1 MALMAKGAKPVE
13 RPTGSFPAVC
23 VDAIDMGWHEPG
35 KLSKDKSF
43 IQKVKLR
50 FYYVAEGEDGVEQGF
65 YADFFATLSIGKKS
79 ALGKFI
85 EEWFGI
91 EFTAQQ
97 REDGYDV
104 EKLIGQPCT
113 INVVPGNQGYV
124 DVASAGKLSGKMRL
138 LAPEIPAD
146 YVRDKDTAEPA
157 HTKYP
162 DPAEKAAA
170 KPAPAAPKAAAPKA
184 AAAKP
189 ADPALD
195 LEAVKKELDL
205 EEEDDLPF

>member
-1 MALMAKGAKPVE
+1 MPLMAKAAKTVE

-35 KLSKDKSF
+35 KLSKDKSY
-43 IQKVKLR
+43 IQKCKLR
-50 FYYVAEGEDGVEQGF
+50 FYYVAEGVDGAENGF
-65 YADFFATLSIGKKS
+65 YADFFATLTIGKKS
-79 ALGKFI
+79 SLGKFI

-113 INVVPGNQGYV
+113 INVVPGNAGYV

-138 LAPEIPAD
+138 LAPEIPKE
-146 YVRDKDTAEPA
+146 YVRDKDMAEPA
-157 HTKYP
+157 HLKYP
-162 DPAEKAAA
+162 EPTEAPKGAMPELSAPVATK
-170 KPAPAAPKAAAPKA
+170 KPPAA
-184 AAAKP
+184 
-189 ADPALD
+189 DPELKIDDVKKALD
-195 LEAVKKELDL
+195 LD
-205 EEEDDLPF
+205 EEDDLPF